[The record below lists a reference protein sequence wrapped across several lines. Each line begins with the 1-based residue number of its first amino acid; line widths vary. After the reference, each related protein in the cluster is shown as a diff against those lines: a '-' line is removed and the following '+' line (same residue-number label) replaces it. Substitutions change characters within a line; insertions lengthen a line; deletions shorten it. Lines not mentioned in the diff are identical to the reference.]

1 MDNNIIAAIKKR
13 RSIRRYT
20 GQDIPDNTI
29 EQVLEAGRWA
39 PSGLN
44 NQPWRFIIIKDTAT
58 IHGLA
63 ELTSYGSIIEGC
75 RTCIA
80 VFYHAPSGYNRDRDL
95 MAVGACIQ
103 NMLLAAESLGL
114 GAVWL
119 GEILNRADEA
129 CALLGTDPGYELC
142 AVIPLGFP
150 GESPEKDRKPLSSL
164 VIKNF

>member
-20 GQDIPDNTI
+20 DRNIPDNII
-29 EQVLEAGRWA
+29 EQILDAGHWA

-44 NQPWRFIIIKDTAT
+44 NQPWRFIVVQEQSTR
-58 IHGLA
+58 HGLA
-63 ELTSYGSIIEGC
+63 ELTRYASIIQGC
-75 RTCIA
+75 AACIA
-80 VFYHAPSGYNRDRDL
+80 VFYHVPSGYNRDRDL

-103 NMLLAAESLGL
+103 NMLLAAESLDL